1 MFPTDWISQLT
12 TTLALR
18 TRQPSPM
25 PKIDI
30 ETLKFILQRN
40 ESDIRKINEIM
51 QDVEQELKAEEAE
64 RANRPP
70 PVKKQF
76 SIVLADNEGE
86 LAGKAITGW
95 VLQIP
100 EEDSATV
107 APERII
113 RAAYE
118 YNASPKGCRMPAK
131 SIGEACEAVS
141 AKFFKEQNIWVK
153 TKVPVHAVTAPNKIP
168 TEKVE

>member
-1 MFPTDWISQLT
+1 
-12 TTLALR
+12 
-18 TRQPSPM
+18 M

-40 ESDIRKINEIM
+40 ETDIRKVNEIM
-51 QDVEQELKAEEAE
+51 QDIDLELKAEEEE

-76 SIVLADNEGE
+76 SIVLADNDGVLEGKD
-86 LAGKAITGW
+86 LTGW
-95 VLQIP
+95 VVQIP
-100 EEDSATV
+100 EEDSVTV
-107 APERII
+107 APERIT

-118 YNASPKGCRMPAK
+118 YNTTPKGRRMPVET
-131 SIGEACEAVS
+131 IGEACEAVT

-153 TKVPVHAVTAPNKIP
+153 TKVPVLAVATPNKIP
-168 TEKVE
+168 MEKSE

>member
-1 MFPTDWISQLT
+1 M
-12 TTLALR
+12 A
-18 TRQPSPM
+18 
-25 PKIDI
+25 KIDV

-40 ESDIRKINEIM
+40 ETDIRKINEIM
-51 QDVEQELKAEEAE
+51 QDIEMELKAEEEE

-76 SIVLADNEGE
+76 SIVLADNEGILE
-86 LAGKAITGW
+86 DKDLTGW
-95 VLQIP
+95 VVQIP
-100 EEDSATV
+100 EDDSVTV

-118 YNASPKGCRMPAK
+118 YNTTPKGRRMPVQT
-131 SIGEACEAVS
+131 IGEACEAVT

-153 TKVPVHAVTAPNKIP
+153 TKVPVLAVATSNKIP
-168 TEKVE
+168 MEKSE